1 MNHRSWGPPH
11 QTRLSAGP
19 SSTECRRNR
28 IQKSAPGA
36 TLHMPHKK
44 FRLASRHAKIR
55 ENEVEGRKMMKN
67 ATHRKTDLATEW
79 WEMCKLD
86 QYLTC
91 LYIDLFVNTSHF
103 HLIIH
108 PHGVKSV
115 KTFTDTLQILPKPEC
130 VQELSAFAKEIC
142 PNKYKNDLFI
152 RIHSI
157 WYVIKYI

>member
-115 KTFTDTLQILPKPEC
+115 KTFTDTLQILPKPQC
-130 VQELSAFAKEIC
+130 VQELSAFAKDIC
-142 PNKYKNDLFI
+142 PNKYKNSLFTCTYLQG
-152 RIHSI
+152 H
-157 WYVIKYI
+157 

>member
-67 ATHRKTDLATEW
+67 ATHRKTDLATKW
-79 WEMCKLD
+79 WEMYKLD

-91 LYIDLFVNTSHF
+91 LYIDLFVHNSHF
-103 HLIIH
+103 HKNH
-108 PHGVKSV
+108 PSTWHKVSQNFHRHSSNIAKATMCPRV
-115 KTFTDTLQILPKPEC
+115 ECFCQRNLPKQIQKQP
-130 VQELSAFAKEIC
+130 I
-142 PNKYKNDLFI
+142 YKNI
-152 RIHSI
+152 N
-157 WYVIKYI
+157 YI